1 MAVNGADSGGGVGRR
16 GQGPFE
22 RGCIC
27 RWNCDQWPAT
37 GLRVAQHHLV
47 EHCGAPP
54 IDLVA
59 IRIVVA
65 AAAPWKEGTFGRGA
79 NAVEEWGRAQ
89 FGVGGTPEI
98 GEGPDR
104 PLARYT
110 RSRVR
115 ARAGHGFRT
124 PLR

>member
-65 AAAPWKEGTFGRGA
+65 AAAPWEEGAFGEVGDA
-79 NAVEEWGRAQ
+79 LEEWGPRQFRA
-89 FGVGGTPEI
+89 GAPPRTD
-98 GEGPDR
+98 EGPAE
-104 PLARYT
+104 PQARAPPA
-110 RSRVR
+110 RR
-115 ARAGHGFRT
+115 ARPGR
-124 PLR
+124 P